1 MRGPARPNGDI
12 HRGLE
17 ARCAFNRSVIMTN
30 GRARREIDS
39 VFPDDSIRFIARFG
53 APRFESRFVETDAKL
68 LYLPRRATLASFGC
82 GKIRELLRR
91 GVAEGRILVLRLAN
105 RCGRMSSAMTEL
117 RRSSDLQIT
126 ESRGVHDR
134 VKSDSSRRLFR
145 ALPLNSI

>member
-12 HRGLE
+12 RRGLE

-39 VFPDDSIRFIARFG
+39 VLPDDSIRFIARFG
-53 APRFESRFVETDAKL
+53 AARFEWRFVETDAKL
-68 LYLPRRATLASFGC
+68 APLLAPSSYTLAFFGC
-82 GKIRELLRR
+82 GKIRELFRR

-105 RCGRMSSAMTEL
+105 RCGRTSSAMTEP

-126 ESRGVHDR
+126 ESRGVRDR
-134 VKSDSSRRLFR
+134 VKSDSSRCCFSEHCR
-145 ALPLNSI
+145 